1 MHWFAAWGRGLP
13 LQRIG
18 SVSRYQSL
26 ASRVPPSCS
35 RVKAPPRP
43 WSHSRSSVE
52 KTTALVPTSRFILEA
67 PEKCIFVEVSLS
79 SRLFML
85 RCVRLAPTVCPP
97 TPLTILSLV
106 APLSTFLLAL
116 ALDRI
121 SRRVGVRHAG
131 AAAGRGVSPRGGASG
146 PPPSGSRD
154 QVLFAHEQEAGRLAR
169 HHSSLH
175 ATLSS
180 RRHAPHG

>member
-1 MHWFAAWGRGLP
+1 MHWCAAWDRGLP
-13 LQRIG
+13 LQKIG
-18 SVSRYQSL
+18 SVYRYRSL

-79 SRLFML
+79 PRLL
-85 RCVRLAPTVCPP
+85 SPTVCPYAVDHLFP
-97 TPLTILSLV
+97 CRPFIDYSSCARLW
-106 APLSTFLLAL
+106 
-116 ALDRI
+116 DWI
-121 SRRVGVRHAG
+121 SRRVRVRHAG
-131 AAAGRGVSPRGGASG
+131 AAAGRGVSPRGGASR
-146 PPPSGSRD
+146 PPASGRRD
-154 QVLFAHEQEAGRLAR
+154 QVLFAHEQEARRLAR
-169 HHSSLH
+169 HHSSMH